1 MQMFLVTLLA
11 AAAVA
16 APTTQPATNVGAT
29 GATLNGTVDAQ
40 SEAVYFEYGTTT
52 TYGLRTDD
60 QSVPAGPVTAT
71 IAGGLTVDTLYHYR
85 IVSEDGAGQDVTFRT
100 AGPPAVSN
108 QVTSNVTPT
117 EATVSASIDTKGLRT
132 SYRIEWG
139 TSTRYGRFTPVVSA
153 DSGTAAANV
162 TLTGLQPN
170 RTYHW
175 RTRAS
180 NAAGTSLGANRTF
193 RTAPLPSAV
202 TLSLSRTTVPWGGD
216 VRLGGRVSGAGVGG
230 LTVALEQQRLGLD
243 PGFSET
249 ATART
254 GSDGGY
260 LFTIPRLWTTTSY
273 RVVTKTQV
281 VATSPVA
288 TARSRVKVGVR
299 ARHVARKRAR
309 VEGAISPGVQGTATL
324 QLYRPGRGW
333 RTVRSATLAPTD
345 QTRSR
350 YRFIV
355 RRLKRVSR
363 RFRVIGTPASDTQVR
378 GSSRSVTV
386 RARPRRN

>member
-1 MQMFLVTLLA
+1 M
-11 AAAVA
+11 
-16 APTTQPATNVGAT
+16 
-29 GATLNGTVDAQ
+29 
-40 SEAVYFEYGTTT
+40 
-52 TYGLRTDD
+52 
-60 QSVPAGPVTAT
+60 
-71 IAGGLTVDTLYHYR
+71 
-85 IVSEDGAGQDVTFRT
+85 TFRT

-108 QVTSNVTPT
+108 QVSSNVTPT
-117 EATVSASIDTKGLRT
+117 EATVSASVDTKGLRT

-153 DSGTAAANV
+153 DSGIAAANV

-202 TLSLSRTTVPWGGD
+202 TLSLSRSTVPWGGD

-230 LTVALEQQRLGLD
+230 MTVALEQQRLGVD

-288 TARSRVKVGVR
+288 TARSRVTGRRPRPPRRAQAGARRGLDLARRAGHGRAPALPVR
-299 ARHVARKRAR
+299 PR
-309 VEGAISPGVQGTATL
+309 
-324 QLYRPGRGW
+324 
-333 RTVRSATLAPTD
+333 LADGPQRD
-345 QTRSR
+345 
-350 YRFIV
+350 
-355 RRLKRVSR
+355 
-363 RFRVIGTPASDTQVR
+363 
-378 GSSRSVTV
+378 
-386 RARPRRN
+386 ARPHRPDPLALPVHRPAPEAGLAALPRDRHAGERRACAWLEPLRDGAGAAPAALVVVAGH